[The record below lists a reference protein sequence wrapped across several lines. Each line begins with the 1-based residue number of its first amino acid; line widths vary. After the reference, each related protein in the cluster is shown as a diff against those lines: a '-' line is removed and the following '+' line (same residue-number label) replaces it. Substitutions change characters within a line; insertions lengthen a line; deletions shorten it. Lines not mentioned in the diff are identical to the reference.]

1 MSESGEKKIRVLKD
15 VMSLV
20 ICFAVALIAAIGI
33 RLFVFE
39 LVRVDGNSMKP
50 TLYDG
55 QTLFV
60 EKISLHTKNIQRGD
74 IIIVHY
80 PGRSGAYVKRVVGL
94 AGDAIQV
101 KDGYLYVNGEKQ
113 EENYTLEQTMNWYT
127 EQTTVPEGC
136 YYVMGDNRN
145 DSMDSRSIGPIPE
158 EDLIGKALFVI
169 WPIGAIHS
177 LG

>member
-1 MSESGEKKIRVLKD
+1 MSERSEKKIRILKD

-20 ICFAVALIAAIGI
+20 ACFAIALIAAIGI

-39 LVRVDGNSMKP
+39 LVRVDGDSMKP

-60 EKISLHTKNIQRGD
+60 EKISLYTGNIQRGD
-74 IIIVHY
+74 IVIVHY
-80 PGRSGAYVKRVVGL
+80 PGRTGAYVKRVVGL
-94 AGDAIQV
+94 AGDTIRV
-101 KDGYLYVNGEKQ
+101 ENGYLYVNGEKQ
-113 EENYTLEQTMNWYT
+113 EEDYTLEQEMNRDT
-127 EQTTVPEGC
+127 EQTIVPEGC

-158 EDLIGKALFVI
+158 DDLIGKALFVI

>member
-1 MSESGEKKIRVLKD
+1 MSERSEKKIRILKD

-20 ICFAVALIAAIGI
+20 ACFAIALIAAIGI

-39 LVRVDGNSMKP
+39 LVRVDGDSMKP

-60 EKISLHTKNIQRGD
+60 EKISLYTGNIQRGD
-74 IIIVHY
+74 IVIVHY
-80 PGRSGAYVKRVVGL
+80 PGRTGAYVKRVVGL
-94 AGDAIQV
+94 AGDTIRV
-101 KDGYLYVNGEKQ
+101 ENGYLYVNGEKQ
-113 EENYTLEQTMNWYT
+113 EEDYTLEQEMNWDT
-127 EQTTVPEGC
+127 EQTVVPEGC

-158 EDLIGKALFVI
+158 DDLIGKALFVI